1 MLRTLPNFR
10 PCRPRWRSGRPR
22 SRRQATPPSPA
33 KPCRIPKTKSKC
45 RTCSTTPCWPVM
57 TIDRVTRAGQHG
69 VVEQVLNFDF
79 VFGIRQGFAGLGGVA
94 WRRDLGLPLR
104 HLGLHGLKFGS
115 VRSIE
120 ILQFVRIG
128 PQVVEFGSGSFDQL
142 SIVGA

>member
-1 MLRTLPNFR
+1 MDSGFGVISGTEFKLAQLAERGRRAWVELQRFFQELSRGT
-10 PCRPRWRSGRPR
+10 RS
-22 SRRQATPPSPA
+22 
-33 KPCRIPKTKSKC
+33 I
-45 RTCSTTPCWPVM
+45 V
-57 TIDRVTRAGQHG
+57 VAGQHG

-79 VFGIRQGFAGLGGVA
+79 VFGIRQGVAGLGGVA

-120 ILQFVRIG
+120 ILQFLRIG
-128 PQVVEFGSGSFDQL
+128 LQVVEFGPGSFDQL